1 MKRALIT
8 GVYGMV
14 GSHMADFLLDKGY
27 EVYGTSRN
35 INNPTQNIEESK
47 NKVKLIQAD
56 LNDQTSL
63 FKAVEISNPDEIYNF
78 GAVSFA
84 PNSWL
89 TPEYTANVNGVAVLK
104 LLEIIKQVNPS
115 IKLYQASTSEIF
127 GNLKNTT
134 ANEETV
140 PYPKSP
146 YGVAKLYAQW
156 IIRNYRESYGLF
168 ASNGISFN
176 HESER
181 RGIEFVTR
189 KITKSV
195 AEIKLGKRDFIE
207 LGNLDI
213 SRDWGY
219 APDFVEAMWLM
230 LQEQESNDYVIAT
243 NKSHTL
249 RYLLEVA
256 FNNIGI
262 TDYEKYIKTNPKF
275 IRANEIHNL
284 KGDYSK
290 IQDKLGWKPK
300 TSFEDM
306 IKIMVDNDL
315 KLLQQ

>member
-8 GVYGMV
+8 GVNGMV
-14 GSHMADFLLDKGY
+14 GSHMADFLINKGY

-35 INNPTQNIEESK
+35 INVCSPNTDNSK
-47 NKVKLIQAD
+47 DKIHFIQAD
-56 LNDQTSL
+56 LNDQASL
-63 FKAVEISNPDEIYNF
+63 FKAVQLSNPDEIYNF

-84 PNSWL
+84 PDSWL

-104 LLEIIKQVNPS
+104 LLEIIKQFNS
-115 IKLYQASTSEIF
+115 NIKLYQASTSEIF
-127 GNLKNTT
+127 GNLRNTT

-146 YGVAKLYAQW
+146 YGVAKLYGQW
-156 IIRNYRESYGLF
+156 IIRNYRESYDLF
-168 ASNGISFN
+168 ACNGISFN

-181 RGIEFVTR
+181 RGVEFVTR

-207 LGNLDI
+207 LGNLDV

-230 LQEQESNDYVIAT
+230 LQEEESDDYVIAT

-256 FNNIGI
+256 FNSVGI
-262 TDYEKYIKTNPKF
+262 YDYENYVKINPKF

-284 KGDYSK
+284 KGDYNK
-290 IQDKLGWKPK
+290 IKNKLGWEPK

-306 IKIMVDNDL
+306 IKLMVDNDL
-315 KLLQQ
+315 KLIK